1 MRTMSDTLLVQGRRL
16 ELTDIV
22 RIRQLIAGNPGWSR
36 RRLSEALCT
45 EWDWHNAAGRAKD
58 MAARSLLGKLQARG
72 LIELPPPRQR
82 ASNRMLS
89 RKIPAQHWDLRPLVG
104 TLRDVGP
111 LTLQEV
117 STDAAARARF
127 AAALAEFHYLGC
139 RGAVGENLQYTLSD
153 ASGRLLAC
161 LLFGSPAWK
170 CRVRDDFIGW
180 TAPQRQERLYLM
192 TNNVRFLILPFVKVA
207 HLASWI
213 LGQVLRRLSRDWQS
227 KYGHG
232 IVLVETFIERERFA
246 GTSYKAANWR
256 CLGATSGRSRQ
267 DRYHSLRV
275 PIKDLY
281 LYALRRSFREELC
294 A

>member
-1 MRTMSDTLLVQGRRL
+1 MHAMSDTLLVQGRWL
-16 ELTDIV
+16 EPAHIV

-36 RRLSEALCT
+36 RRVSEALCA
-45 EWDWHNAAGRAKD
+45 EWDWRNAAGRAKD

-72 LIELPPPRQR
+72 LIELPPRRQT

-89 RKIPAQHWDLRPLVG
+89 RKIASQHWDLSPLVG

-111 LTLQEV
+111 LSLQEI
-117 STDAAARARF
+117 STDPGERVRF
-127 AAALAEFHYLGC
+127 AAALAQFHYLGC
-139 RGAVGENLQYTLSD
+139 RGAVGENLQYTLTD
-153 ASGRLLAC
+153 ATDRLLAC

-170 CRVRDDFIGW
+170 CRVRDEFIGW
-180 TAPQRQERLYLM
+180 TPQRRQERLYLI
-192 TNNVRFLILPFVKVA
+192 TNNMRFLILPYVKVP

-213 LGQVLRRLSRDWQS
+213 LGQVLRRLSQDWQS

-232 IVLVETFIERERFA
+232 IVLVETFVERERFA
-246 GTSYKAANWR
+246 GTSYQAANWK

-267 DRYHSLRV
+267 DRYHRLRV
-275 PIKDLY
+275 AVKDLY
-281 LYALRRSFREELC
+281 LYALRRSFREQLC